1 MTITKT
7 WQINT
12 MERDLSD
19 GYVTKVIYRIKA
31 TDTSDGI
38 EKARKTGEITFTKP
52 SSLPDDFITYD
63 SLNELTVLNWV
74 KTNLGS
80 TNITNIEAELNTEV
94 ELVKNP
100 VIATGKPWS

>member
-38 EKARKTGEITFTKP
+38 EKARETGEITFTKP
-52 SSLPDDFITYD
+52 SSLPSEFIDYNN
-63 SLNELTVLNWV
+63 LNESTVVNWI
-74 KTNLGS
+74 KTKLGS
-80 TNITNIEAELNTEV
+80 TDVASIEAKLNTEV

-100 VIATGKPWS
+100 VTATGKPWS